1 MQNESISESL
11 TYVSDEPD
19 IKTLKYA
26 YDQTVTELE
35 AYFDLCRTS
44 YDDRRNWWP
53 GKSRD
58 HRKHGADAFPW
69 EGASDVECHV
79 IDERITRLVSLFM
92 ASLNRANVRAFP
104 VESGDIARSKVVS
117 GFLKWMVSSGY
128 IPRFYREMELGANYL
143 LERGILITY
152 VGWQREDRRFIQQLD
167 LSQIAQ
173 MSPEIADAINSGEM
187 DDELILLIQNIFPGT
202 TPKRAK
208 KAIKELRKNGVA
220 ELPVVRRQVNAPEVK
235 TLAPDGDFFF
245 PPYVTDPQRAPYCF
259 WRTYYTPQE
268 LENKVVTD
276 GWDEGFVEHVIDK
289 YRGVNI
295 DSIEREQEGR
305 RSISLTDNAYE
316 AEELIEI
323 CYGYQRLVDPED
335 GAEGIYCTVFHKEF
349 SGDEFTQ
356 GYAKFE
362 LLNGYEDYP
371 VVVTRLSEDG
381 KRLYDAS
388 TIPSI
393 LRGIQNQVK
402 VERDSRIDRNSL
414 ATLPPILHPVGQ
426 APTDWG
432 PGRMIPYRRKGDL
445 DFAPTPAYNT
455 GSLEMENTMLELA
468 DRLVGLDE
476 TSSISQ
482 VRKQFLVDKFLSHT
496 AEVLRMAYKCFQR
509 FGPDEVFFRVTGI
522 PDPQVLNKGNPDENF
537 DILINFD
544 VQNTDPETVQNKLQ
558 QFVALN
564 QLNANG
570 RMNVDSLL
578 DIAAASI
585 DPIMA
590 DAVLQ
595 PVESAQQQVVK
606 DVTDDLTKIFSGI
619 EMPARPAG
627 AQIALQVIQQY
638 AQQPDVAQRLQQDEA
653 FAARLE
659 KYAGQYT
666 FQMQQAQNAQIGR
679 VGTAPAQMGDI
690 STQNVMSE
698 SKPTFA
704 YFLQASCC

>member
-1 MQNESISESL
+1 MNSDSASEAL
-11 TYVSDEPD
+11 TYLSDEPD
-19 IKTLKYA
+19 IKTLNYA

-35 AYFDLCRTS
+35 AYFDLCRDS

-69 EGASDVECHV
+69 EGASDIECHV

-92 ASLNRANVRAFP
+92 ASLRRANVRAFP
-104 VESGDIARSKVVS
+104 VESGDIARSKLVS

-152 VGWQREDRRFIQQLD
+152 VGWHREDRSFKQEFD
-167 LSQIAQ
+167 LAQIAQ
-173 MSPEIADAINSGEM
+173 ISPDVYRAIESGEQ
-187 DDELILLIQNIFPGT
+187 DEELILLLQNTFDGVSE
-202 TPKRAK
+202 KRAK
-208 KAIKELRKNGVA
+208 KALKELRKNA
-220 ELPVVRRQVNAPEVK
+220 RTELPVVRRQINAPEVK

-259 WRTYYTPQE
+259 WRTYYTAQE
-268 LENKVVTD
+268 LENKVATD
-276 GWDEGFVEHVIDK
+276 GWDADFVEHIIDK
-289 YRGVNI
+289 YRGVNV

-323 CYGYQRLVDPED
+323 IYGYQRLIDEED
-335 GAEGIYCTVFHKEF
+335 GSEGIYCTVFHKEF
-349 SGDEFTQ
+349 NGDATTQ

-371 VVVTRLSEDG
+371 VVVTRLSEDS
-381 KRLYDAS
+381 KRLYDS
-388 TIPSI
+388 QTMPSI

-445 DFAPTPAYNT
+445 DFAPTPSYNS
-455 GSLEMENTMLELA
+455 GSLEMETTLTQLA

-476 TSSISQ
+476 GSAISGIRQ
-482 VRKQFLVDKFLSHT
+482 QFLVDKFLSHT
-496 AEVLRMAYKCFQR
+496 AEVLRMAFRCFQR

-522 PDPQVLNKGNPDENF
+522 PDPQVFNKGNPDENF

-544 VQNTDPETVQNKLQ
+544 VQNTDPETIQNKLQ
-558 QFVALN
+558 QFASLVPFN
-564 QLNANG
+564 VNN
-570 RMNVDSLL
+570 RMNMDGFL
-578 DIAAASI
+578 DIAAAAI

-590 DAVLQ
+590 DAILQ
-595 PVESAQQQVVK
+595 PVETAQQQVVK

-627 AQIALQVIQQY
+627 AQIAMQVIQQY
-638 AQQPDVAQRLQQDEA
+638 AQQPDVAQRLQSDEA
-653 FAARLE
+653 FAARME
-659 KYAGQYT
+659 KYMGQYT

-679 VGTAPAQMGDI
+679 VGTAPAQMGNID
-690 STQNVMSE
+690 TQN
-698 SKPTFA
+698 
-704 YFLQASCC
+704 L

>member
-1 MQNESISESL
+1 MLNDSISESL
-11 TYVSDEPD
+11 TYVQDEPD
-19 IKTLKYA
+19 IKTLRYA

-35 AYFDLCRTS
+35 SYFDLCRTS
-44 YDDRRNWWP
+44 YDDRRNFWP

-58 HRKHGADAFPW
+58 HRKHGSDAFPW
-69 EGASDVECHV
+69 EGASDMECHL

-92 ASLNRANVRAFP
+92 SSLGRANVRAFP
-104 VESGDIARSKVVS
+104 VESSDIARSKIVS

-128 IPRFYREMELGANYL
+128 IPRFHREMELAANYM
-143 LERGILITY
+143 LERGIIISY
-152 VGWQREDRRFIQQLD
+152 VGWQREDRRFIQELD
-167 LSQIAQ
+167 IEQISQ
-173 MSPEIADAINSGEM
+173 MSPEVAMAVQQGNSDE
-187 DDELILLIQNIFPGT
+187 ELILLLQNVFEGVT
-202 TPKRAK
+202 EKRAK
-208 KAIKELRKNGVA
+208 KALKDLRKKGTA
-220 ELPVVRRQVNAPEVK
+220 ELPVVRRQVNAPDVK

-245 PPYVTDPQRAPYCF
+245 PTYVTDPQRAPYCF

-276 GWDEGFVEHVIDK
+276 GWDEDFVEYVIEK

-305 RSISLTDNAYE
+305 RSLSLTDNAYE
-316 AEELIEI
+316 AEELIEL
-323 CYGYQRLVDPED
+323 CYGYQRLIDEED
-335 GAEGIYCTVFHKEF
+335 GAEGIYCTVFHREF
-349 SGDEFTQ
+349 DGNEMAP

-371 VVVTRLSEDG
+371 VVVTKLSEDS
-381 KRLYDAS
+381 KRLYDTT
-388 TIPSI
+388 TIPSV

-402 VERDSRIDRNSL
+402 VERDSRVDRNSL

-445 DFAPTPAYNT
+445 DFAPAPAYNN
-455 GSLEMENTMLELA
+455 GSAEMETTLTDLA
-468 DRLVGLDE
+468 DRLVGLDD
-476 TSSISQ
+476 SPISQ

-522 PDPQVLNKGNPDENF
+522 PDPQTLNKGNPDENF
-537 DILINFD
+537 DILINYD
-544 VQNTDPETVQNKLQ
+544 VLNTDPETVQAKLQ

-570 RMNVDSLL
+570 RLNVDALL
-578 DIAAASI
+578 DVAAASI
-585 DPIMA
+585 DPVMA

-595 PVESAQQQVVK
+595 PVEDAQQQVIK
-606 DVTDDLTKIFSGI
+606 DVTDDLTKIFAGI

-627 AQIALQVIQQY
+627 AQIALQTIQQY
-638 AQQPDVAQRLQQDEA
+638 TQQPDVSQRLQGDEA
-653 FAARLE
+653 FRARME

-690 STQNVMSE
+690 QTQNM
-698 SKPTFA
+698 
-704 YFLQASCC
+704 

>member
-1 MQNESISESL
+1 MNSDSASEAL
-11 TYVSDEPD
+11 TYLSDEPD
-19 IKTLKYA
+19 IRTLNYA

-35 AYFDLCRTS
+35 GYFDLCRDS

-69 EGASDVECHV
+69 EGASDIECHI

-92 ASLNRANVRAFP
+92 ASLRRANVRAFP
-104 VESGDIARSKVVS
+104 VESNDIARSKLVS

-143 LERGILITY
+143 LERGILISY
-152 VGWQREDRRFIQQLD
+152 VGWHQEDRSYKQEID
-167 LSQIAQ
+167 IEQIAQ
-173 MSPEIADAINSGEM
+173 LSPDIYRAVQSEDRDE
-187 DDELILLIQNIFPGT
+187 ELIILMQNTFDGVSE
-202 TPKRAK
+202 KRAK
-208 KAIKELRKNGVA
+208 KALKELRKDGVTQ
-220 ELPVVRRQVNAPEVK
+220 LPIVRRQINAPEVK

-268 LENKVVTD
+268 LQNKVNTD
-276 GWDEGFVEHVIDK
+276 NWDEGFVDHIISK
-289 YRGVNI
+289 FRGVNI

-316 AEELIEI
+316 ADELIEI
-323 CYGYQRLVDPED
+323 VYGYQRLIDPED
-335 GAEGIYCTVFHKEF
+335 GSEGIYCTVFHKNF
-349 SGDEFTQ
+349 NGDDDIQ

-371 VVVTRLSEDG
+371 IVVTRLSEDS
-381 KRLYDAS
+381 KRLYDS
-388 TIPSI
+388 QTIPSL

-426 APTDWG
+426 APSDWG

-445 DFAPTPAYNT
+445 DFAPTPQYNN
-455 GSLEMENTMLELA
+455 GSLEMEQTLTGLA

-476 TSSISQ
+476 NSRISA
-482 VRKQFLVDKFLSHT
+482 VRQQFLVDKFLSHT
-496 AEVLRMAYKCFQR
+496 AEVLRMAFRCFQR

-522 PDPQVLNKGNPDENF
+522 PDPQVFNKGNPDENF

-544 VQNTDPETVQNKLQ
+544 VQNTDPETVKNKLQ
-558 QFVALN
+558 QFSQLIPLN
-564 QLNANG
+564 VNN
-570 RMNVDSLL
+570 RMNMDGFL
-578 DIAAASI
+578 DIAAQEI

-590 DAVLQ
+590 DAILQ
-595 PVESAQQQVVK
+595 PVETAQQQVIK
-606 DVTDDLTKIFSGI
+606 DVTDDLSKIFAGI

-627 AQIALQVIQQY
+627 AQIAMQIIQQY
-638 AQQPDVAQRLQQDEA
+638 SQQPDIAERAQNDEL
-653 FAARLE
+653 FAARLQ
-659 KYAGQYT
+659 KYAGQYI
-666 FQMQQAQNAQIGR
+666 FQMQQVQNAEIGR
-679 VGTAPAQMGDI
+679 IGTAPAQMGEI
-690 STQNVMSE
+690 QTQAM
-698 SKPTFA
+698 
-704 YFLQASCC
+704 

>member
-1 MQNESISESL
+1 M
-11 TYVSDEPD
+11 
-19 IKTLKYA
+19 
-26 YDQTVTELE
+26 
-35 AYFDLCRTS
+35 
-44 YDDRRNWWP
+44 
-53 GKSRD
+53 
-58 HRKHGADAFPW
+58 
-69 EGASDVECHV
+69 ECHL

-92 ASLNRANVRAFP
+92 SSLNRANVRAFP

-128 IPRFYREMELGANYL
+128 IPRFHREMELAANYM
-143 LERGILITY
+143 LERGIIISY
-152 VGWQREDRRFIQQLD
+152 VGWQMEDRRFIQELDIEQISQL
-167 LSQIAQ
+167 
-173 MSPEIADAINSGEM
+173 SPEIAMAVQEGNSDE
-187 DDELILLIQNIFPGT
+187 ELILLLQNVFEGVT
-202 TPKRAK
+202 EKRAK
-208 KAIKELRKNGVA
+208 KALKDLRKKGTA
-220 ELPVVRRQVNAPEVK
+220 ELPVVRRQVNAPDVK

-245 PPYVTDPQRAPYCF
+245 PTYVTDPQRAPYCF

-276 GWDEGFVEHVIDK
+276 GWDEDFVEYVIDK
-289 YRGVNI
+289 YRGVNV

-305 RSISLTDNAYE
+305 RSLSLTDNAYE
-316 AEELIEI
+316 AEELIEL

-335 GAEGIYCTVFHKEF
+335 GAEGIYCTVFHREF
-349 SGDEFTQ
+349 DGNELAP

-371 VVVTRLSEDG
+371 VVVTKLSEDS
-381 KRLYDAS
+381 KRLYDTT
-388 TIPSI
+388 TIPSV

-402 VERDSRIDRNSL
+402 VERDSRVDRNSL

-445 DFAPTPAYNT
+445 DFAPAPSYNS
-455 GSLEMENTMLELA
+455 GSAEMESTLTNLA
-468 DRLVGLDE
+468 DKLVGLDD
-476 TSSISQ
+476 SPISQ

-522 PDPQVLNKGNPDENF
+522 PDPQTLNKGNPDENF
-537 DILINFD
+537 DILINYD
-544 VQNTDPETVQNKLQ
+544 VLNTDPETVQAKLQ

-570 RMNVDSLL
+570 RLNVDALL
-578 DIAAASI
+578 DVAAASI
-585 DPIMA
+585 DPVMA

-595 PVESAQQQVVK
+595 PVQDAQQQVIK
-606 DVTDDLTKIFSGI
+606 DVTDDLTKIFAGI

-627 AQIALQVIQQY
+627 AQIALQTIQQY
-638 AQQPDVAQRLQQDEA
+638 TQQPDVAQRLQSDEA
-653 FAARLE
+653 FRARME

-679 VGTAPAQMGDI
+679 VGTAPAQMGSI
-690 STQNVMSE
+690 QTQNM
-698 SKPTFA
+698 
-704 YFLQASCC
+704 